1 HVADASNP
9 AAGDQIAA
17 VYDVLEELGIEA
29 KDTILVLNKVDAAE
43 PRNLNGLL
51 VRYPNALAIS
61 ARSGTGLPQ
70 LAGAV
75 SDAISRGF
83 VDVDVETGV
92 ENGRLQAFLAA
103 HGEVLSKSYQDSRV
117 VIHCRI
123 AENHLGRIRE
133 EATAIRPRLNGQSNN
148 GQSANGHAENVH
160 VDNGPPHPSKNGH
173 VRRKIPPR

>member
-1 HVADASNP
+1 
-9 AAGDQIAA
+9 GDQIAA

-29 KDTILVLNKVDAAE
+29 KDTILVLNKIDAAE

-51 VRYPNALAIS
+51 VRYPSALPIS
-61 ARSGTGLPQ
+61 ARSGLGLPQ

-75 SDAISRGF
+75 SEALSRNF

-103 HGEVLSKSYQDSRV
+103 HGEVLSKSYHDSRV
-117 VIHCRI
+117 IIHCRI

-133 EATAIRPRLNGQSNN
+133 EATSIRPRLNVQG
-148 GQSANGHAENVH
+148 ANGHA
-160 VDNGPPHPSKNGH
+160 DNGH
-173 VRRKIPPR
+173 VANGQPNRKNPR